1 MTNLFLRRT
10 AVLAAATVAVGVAV
24 AAPATAAPAPAAAP
38 ATTTVRLIGL
48 NDFHGNLEPPT
59 GSSGRVLLSDGTTVD
74 AGGAAYLA
82 THVRQLRAEH
92 RNSLVLSGG
101 DNIGASPLASALFHD
116 EPTIEFLNSIGT
128 SASAV
133 GNHELDEGYAE
144 LLRIENGGC
153 HPVDG
158 CQFHNPFPGANFPY
172 LAANITFTK
181 TGLPATQPFTVK
193 VVGGVRVG
201 IIGATLKDLPTI
213 VSPDG
218 IKGLSFGDEAA
229 AINRSSAQ
237 LQRMG
242 VKTQVVVIHQGDTTV
257 GSNGPNDCNLAA
269 NGPLS
274 AINARVS
281 TNVDA
286 IISGHSHNQYNC
298 KLPDPKGRLRT
309 VIQSLSFG
317 RLLSVLD
324 LKINRATGDVLRY
337 ASTARNEIV
346 TRTVTPDPTAQ
357 AIVSE
362 AVTKSAPIASRQVGT
377 ITADIV
383 KTPAPSGESPLGNL
397 IADSQLAA
405 TTSAG
410 AQIALMNPGGVRAD
424 LTFASSPGGE
434 GNGVVTYGE
443 AFTVQPFSNI
453 LQTLTYTG
461 AQIDAVL
468 EQQWLPNGGP
478 TRVLQPS
485 STLHYTQTLANPI
498 GDRVS
503 NITINGVAVD
513 PAATYR
519 VTVNNF
525 LAAGGDSFTAL
536 TQGTNVTGGPI
547 DLDAFTAYL
556 TANSPVAPPATDRIT
571 VA

>member
-24 AAPATAAPAPAAAP
+24 AAPATAAPAPAKAP

-59 GSSGRVLLSDGTTVD
+59 GSSGRVVLSDGTTVD
-74 AGGAAYLA
+74 AGGAAFVA
-82 THVRQLRAEH
+82 AHVKQLRAEQ

-128 SASAV
+128 TASAV
-133 GNHELDEGYAE
+133 GNHELDEGYQE

-158 CQFHNPFPGANFPY
+158 CQFHNPFPGAKFPY

-181 TGLPATQPFTVK
+181 TGRPATQPFAVK
-193 VVGGVRVG
+193 VVGGVKVG

-229 AINRSSAQ
+229 AINRSSTQ

-257 GSNGPNDCNLAA
+257 GANGPNDCNLAA

-281 TNVDA
+281 TNVDV

-317 RLLSVLD
+317 RLLSVVD

-357 AIVSE
+357 AIVDE
-362 AVTKSAPIASRQVGT
+362 AVAKSAPIANRQVGT
-377 ITADIV
+377 ITTDIV

-397 IADSQLAA
+397 IADSQLEA

-424 LTFASSPGGE
+424 LTFASQSGE
-434 GNGVVTYGE
+434 PDGVVTYKD

-468 EQQWLPNGGP
+468 EQQWLPNDGP
-478 TRVLQPS
+478 TRILQPS
-485 STLHYTQTLANPI
+485 ATLHYTQTLANPI

-536 TQGTNVTGGPI
+536 TVGTDVTGGPI

-556 TANSPVAPPATDRIT
+556 TAHSPVAPPPTDRIT